1 VRRVLEEMEE
11 SNMVHF
17 ICDGTEDLVTFGLTY
32 PYFVFSDEG
41 NQIH

>member
-1 VRRVLEEMEE
+1 
-11 SNMVHF
+11 MVHF